1 MFDSAWR
8 SHPRRAEDRYL
19 LSFAIFLVLSK
30 KIPCLI
36 IDKDNQENETFGP
49 SLSNDILKHM
59 EDVSEVT
66 LGILVFNQ
74 APYIQDLFNS
84 VSSQNLL
91 PKRIVIV
98 DNAST
103 DASLKELER
112 GVQDLGLKNIT
123 KLVSNEFN
131 TGSAA
136 GLRQLLELSS
146 TKYLAVVHG
155 DDILSDNY
163 IRVIGQTVVKKP
175 KVRAFNVTLLA
186 FASEIR
192 TELPKSLYS
201 PLWTNFRWLNPGV
214 MPGSV
219 LDRDFILRNKLLDFD
234 EKINGVEDT
243 LLWIRIIRAGGQIQ
257 AIPEA
262 LYKYRIHQS
271 QFSFD
276 DQRNSYFFGLAR
288 RVNISEASGFLERI
302 LAASEISYEVKR
314 FGKDSEYIKGLQTSY
329 FAEFNKFKYL
339 RIINVMIRRLATLL
353 ITLNYR

>member
-1 MFDSAWR
+1 M
-8 SHPRRAEDRYL
+8 
-19 LSFAIFLVLSK
+19 
-30 KIPCLI
+30 I
-36 IDKDNQENETFGP
+36 IDNSNQENETFGP

-59 EDVSEVT
+59 DDVSEVT

-74 APYIQDLFNS
+74 APYIQDLLNS

-103 DASLKELER
+103 DASLKKLER

-123 KLVSNEFN
+123 KLVSNKSN

-146 TKYLAVVHG
+146 SKYLAVIHG
-155 DDILSDNY
+155 DDILSNNY
-163 IRVIGQTVVKKP
+163 IRVISQTVVKKP

-186 FASEIR
+186 FASEIK
-192 TELPKSLYS
+192 TELPKSLYR
-201 PLWTNFRWLNPGV
+201 PLWTNFRWLNKLLVSGLNPGV

-219 LDRDFILRNKLLDFD
+219 LDRDFILKNKLLDFD

-276 DQRNSYFFGLAR
+276 DKRNSYFFGLAR
-288 RVNISEASGFLERI
+288 RINISEASGYLERF

-314 FGKDSEYIKGLQTSY
+314 FGKDSEYIKGLQSIY
-329 FAEFNKFKYL
+329 FAEFYKFRYL
-339 RIINVMIRRLATLL
+339 RIINVIIRRLATLL
-353 ITLNYR
+353 IKPNYR